1 MAWVMQFSPFFTGC
15 KLWFPFPLLMHLFG
29 ILPLEA
35 AEEEEEEEELLVAM
49 EEFNS

>member
-15 KLWFPFPLLMHLFG
+15 KLWFAFPLLMHFCG
-29 ILPLEA
+29 ILPLDA
-35 AEEEEEEEELLVAM
+35 AEEEEEEELLVAK